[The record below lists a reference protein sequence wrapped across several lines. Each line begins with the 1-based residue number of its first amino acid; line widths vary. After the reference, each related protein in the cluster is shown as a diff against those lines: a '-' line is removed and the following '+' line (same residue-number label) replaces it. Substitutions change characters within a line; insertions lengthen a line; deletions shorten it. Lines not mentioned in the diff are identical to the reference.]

1 MDFRGRVTMKKIFK
15 YILDGNPLT
24 LPAGSKVISVK
35 NQHDNIVLYAIV
47 DTDIKDKMIYSIFIT
62 GTGQEIGKDLT
73 DYTFLGTVA
82 LMCGDLMFHVFY
94 KLDRY
99 ISA

>member
-1 MDFRGRVTMKKIFK
+1 MDFRGRIEMKKIFK
-15 YILDGNPLT
+15 YILDGDPLT

-47 DTDIKDKMIYSIFIT
+47 DTDINDKMIYSIFIT

-73 DYTFLGTVA
+73 DYTFLGTVS
-82 LMCGDLMFHVFY
+82 LLGGEFMFHVFY
-94 KLDRY
+94 KLDKY
-99 ISA
+99 VSA